1 MAGLIKT
8 ILEQE
13 EIQGLNPDFSLLT
26 IIPKTTAEKAQLLIF
41 GKGEKRTL
49 KLLTTNNH
57 PEAVKQLL
65 NQIEQKGYRHELF
78 YTTNEGFS
86 TALGRYT
93 ILEEQETHRAEL
105 IKQEAKAEGKS
116 AVALMQEQF
125 EQRDSQDPAQ
135 FINSIIRL
143 SFQAWASDLHF
154 QPEENGIVLRLRID
168 GVLHHILQFSHQEF
182 WKYMQ
187 KIKFMSGVKM
197 NIDYLPQDWR
207 FSFEASDRDGNL
219 KKIDARVSFMP
230 GIITESIVIRFLDA
244 TESIDDFREIGFRGD
259 NLSLLENYL
268 HKTSGIIIIT
278 GPTGSGK
285 TTTLYAIL
293 KKLNDGTKKIIT
305 LEDPIEY
312 KIAGLQQSQINYDKN
327 YDYETGLKA
336 ILRQDPDIILVGET
350 RTKETAQIAINAS
363 LTGHL
368 VFTTLHTNSVLDSL
382 SRLMNMGIEPYLLTP
397 ALQLL
402 IGQRLVRKVCP
413 FCSEWQDSTPEEDAE
428 IRKNL
433 TELQE
438 RLPADALPEYQGKIL
453 KGKGCEHCNHSG
465 YKGRIALIELLEIN
479 DIMREKLMQGMQW
492 ENLLPLAK
500 SQGFIPMQHDGI
512 LKVIEGITDLQE
524 LHRVLY

>member
-1 MAGLIKT
+1 
-8 ILEQE
+8 
-13 EIQGLNPDFSLLT
+13 
-26 IIPKTTAEKAQLLIF
+26 
-41 GKGEKRTL
+41 
-49 KLLTTNNH
+49 
-57 PEAVKQLL
+57 
-65 NQIEQKGYRHELF
+65 
-78 YTTNEGFS
+78 
-86 TALGRYT
+86 
-93 ILEEQETHRAEL
+93 
-105 IKQEAKAEGKS
+105 
-116 AVALMQEQF
+116 
-125 EQRDSQDPAQ
+125 
-135 FINSIIRL
+135 
-143 SFQAWASDLHF
+143 
-154 QPEENGIVLRLRID
+154 
-168 GVLHHILQFSHQEF
+168 
-182 WKYMQ
+182 
-187 KIKFMSGVKM
+187 
-197 NIDYLPQDWR
+197 
-207 FSFEASDRDGNL
+207 
-219 KKIDARVSFMP
+219 MP
-230 GIITESIVIRFLDA
+230 GIITESVVIRFLDA

-413 FCSEWQDSTPEEDAE
+413 FCSEWQDATPEEDAE

-438 RLPADALPEYQGKIL
+438 RLPADALPDYQGKIL

-465 YKGRIALIELLEIN
+465 HKGRIALIELLEIN
-479 DIMREKLMQGMQW
+479 DIMREKLMQGMQ
-492 ENLLPLAK
+492 
-500 SQGFIPMQHDGI
+500 
-512 LKVIEGITDLQE
+512 
-524 LHRVLY
+524 

>member
-1 MAGLIKT
+1 
-8 ILEQE
+8 
-13 EIQGLNPDFSLLT
+13 
-26 IIPKTTAEKAQLLIF
+26 
-41 GKGEKRTL
+41 
-49 KLLTTNNH
+49 
-57 PEAVKQLL
+57 
-65 NQIEQKGYRHELF
+65 
-78 YTTNEGFS
+78 
-86 TALGRYT
+86 
-93 ILEEQETHRAEL
+93 
-105 IKQEAKAEGKS
+105 
-116 AVALMQEQF
+116 
-125 EQRDSQDPAQ
+125 
-135 FINSIIRL
+135 
-143 SFQAWASDLHF
+143 
-154 QPEENGIVLRLRID
+154 
-168 GVLHHILQFSHQEF
+168 
-182 WKYMQ
+182 
-187 KIKFMSGVKM
+187 
-197 NIDYLPQDWR
+197 
-207 FSFEASDRDGNL
+207 
-219 KKIDARVSFMP
+219 MP
-230 GIITESIVIRFLDA
+230 GIITESVVIRFLDA

-259 NLSLLENYL
+259 NLSVLENYL

-413 FCSEWQDSTPEEDAE
+413 FCSEWQDATPEEDAE

-438 RLPADALPEYQGKIL
+438 RLPTDVLPDYQGKIL

-479 DIMREKLMQGMQW
+479 DIMREKLMQGMQ
-492 ENLLPLAK
+492 
-500 SQGFIPMQHDGI
+500 
-512 LKVIEGITDLQE
+512 
-524 LHRVLY
+524 

>member
-1 MAGLIKT
+1 
-8 ILEQE
+8 
-13 EIQGLNPDFSLLT
+13 
-26 IIPKTTAEKAQLLIF
+26 
-41 GKGEKRTL
+41 
-49 KLLTTNNH
+49 
-57 PEAVKQLL
+57 
-65 NQIEQKGYRHELF
+65 
-78 YTTNEGFS
+78 
-86 TALGRYT
+86 
-93 ILEEQETHRAEL
+93 
-105 IKQEAKAEGKS
+105 
-116 AVALMQEQF
+116 
-125 EQRDSQDPAQ
+125 
-135 FINSIIRL
+135 
-143 SFQAWASDLHF
+143 
-154 QPEENGIVLRLRID
+154 
-168 GVLHHILQFSHQEF
+168 
-182 WKYMQ
+182 
-187 KIKFMSGVKM
+187 M

-230 GIITESIVIRFLDA
+230 GIITESVVIRFLDA

-259 NLSLLENYL
+259 NLSVLENYL

-413 FCSEWQDSTPEEDAE
+413 FCSEWQDAAPEEDAE

-438 RLPADALPEYQGKIL
+438 RLPADALPDYQGKIL